1 MIDHDNNISIQ
12 TNNPD
17 ELLLKWIN
25 KNDINTLDELIR
37 QLKLFHDSFQQFASY
52 LLAHLGIKT
61 NIGAQNFELINLT

>member
-25 KNDINTLDELIR
+25 KNATNTLDELIR

-52 LLAHLGIKT
+52 PFAHLGIKT